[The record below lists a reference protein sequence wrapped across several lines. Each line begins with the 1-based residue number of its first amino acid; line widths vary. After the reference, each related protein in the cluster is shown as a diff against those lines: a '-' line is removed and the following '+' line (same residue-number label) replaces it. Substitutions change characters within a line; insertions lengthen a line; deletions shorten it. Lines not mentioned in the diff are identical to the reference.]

1 MNLAAAARRQA
12 LLLMT
17 RVARVAPMSLMPLVL
32 AGLVGCAS
40 TPPPPASDLL
50 SGRLAIQVAGQPDK
64 SFSAGFELSGTPR
77 AGQLLL
83 SGPLGSTAARARWS
97 PTEAVLNTAQGESS
111 FASLDALTLAT
122 LGEAIPLAALF
133 DWLRGRPWP
142 GAAATPRDDGLAG
155 FAQLGWQVDL
165 SRWSVGALESRR
177 NSPPVITVRAR
188 LEQAP

>member
-1 MNLAAAARRQA
+1 MNLAAAARPQV
-12 LLLMT
+12 LL
-17 RVARVAPMSLMPLVL
+17 RVARVAPMSLASLLSLIL

-40 TPPPPASDLL
+40 TPPPGDLL

-64 SFSAGFELSGTPR
+64 SFSAGFELSGTPQ

-83 SGPLGSTAARARWS
+83 SGPLGSNAARARWS
-97 PTEAVLNTAQGESS
+97 PTAAVLTTAQGESS
-111 FASLDALTLAT
+111 FASLDALTLAA

-177 NSPPVITVRAR
+177 SAPPVITVRAR